1 MTNRSI
7 ARTFSDPSAPVA
19 GAPIQI
25 SVIALESGQPASGR
39 AVSGTITAKDGQPT
53 AGETFTAVELGSG
66 RYRIDIPALAQGRWT
81 MRIQIGSP
89 TDTADYSFAV
99 SP

>member
-1 MTNRSI
+1 V
-7 ARTFSDPSAPVA
+7 FSDPSAPIA

-25 SVIALESGQPASGR
+25 TIIVLENGQPASGR
-39 AVSGTITAKDGQPT
+39 AITGTSTAKDGQPT
-53 AGETFTAVELGSG
+53 TGETFPAVELGSG

-81 MRIQIGSP
+81 MRIQIGGP
-89 TDTADYSFAV
+89 AETADYSFAV